1 MEISAVMLVT
11 EWCLATLQYE
21 MFCEY
26 ELWVDE
32 NAPFD
37 YTMTFAYTNSEKT
50 YVGMDEELARDEKG
64 GCEVG
69 SFPSLWAHNVRS
81 LHTSLAVGIE
91 GMIKD
96 GIASLLE
103 D

>member
-1 MEISAVMLVT
+1 MEISAVMLGT
-11 EWCLATLQYE
+11 EWCLATLQYK

-50 YVGMDEELARDEKG
+50 YVGMDEELARDEKRRLRG
-64 GCEVG
+64 GFFPLTVG
-69 SFPSLWAHNVRS
+69 AQCAFAAY
-81 LHTSLAVGIE
+81 LACRWN
-91 GMIKD
+91 
-96 GIASLLE
+96 
-103 D
+103 